1 MRIFENIESLI
12 GNTPLVELNNYKI
25 NNNISANI
33 IGKLEYLN
41 PAGSVKDRVALEMI
55 KDAEEKKLLVEG
67 SVIIEPTSGNTGIG
81 LAAIASI
88 RGYKTILV
96 MPDSMSKERIVLLKA
111 YGAEVVLTPAKEGMK
126 GAIKKAREL
135 ALNTP
140 HSFIPGQFTNL
151 ANPKAHYRTTA
162 PEIWND
168 TSGAVDIFVCGI
180 GTGGTISGVGKYLKE
195 KNPDIKIIAVEP
207 KDSPLLTKGTT
218 GSHKL
223 QGLGAGFIPI
233 TLDIDIF
240 DEVIDVS
247 TEEAFKA
254 CKDVASSDGIV
265 LGISSGAA
273 IHAAKIVGKRLENRG
288 KNIVVLLPDGGSK
301 YLLSPLY
308 NE

>member
-1 MRIFENIESLI
+1 MRIFENVESLI
-12 GNTPLVELNNYKI
+12 GNTPLLELSNYKI

-33 IGKLEYLN
+33 IAKLEYLN

-81 LAAIASI
+81 LAVIASI

-135 ALNTP
+135 ALETP

-151 ANPKAHYRTTA
+151 ANPRAHYRTTA

-168 TSGAVDIFVCGI
+168 TSGAIDIFVCGV

-195 KNPDIKIIAVEP
+195 KNPDIKVIAVEP
-207 KDSPLLTKGTT
+207 KDSPLLTKGIT

-233 TLDIDIF
+233 TLDVDII

-247 TEEAFKA
+247 TEEAYKA
-254 CKDVASSDGIV
+254 CKDVAASDGVI

>member
-1 MRIFENIESLI
+1 MRIFENVESLI
-12 GNTPLVELNNYKI
+12 GNTPLLELSNYKI

-33 IGKLEYLN
+33 IAKLEYLN

-81 LAAIASI
+81 LAVIASI

-111 YGAEVVLTPAKEGMK
+111 YGAEVVLTPAKDGMK

-135 ALNTP
+135 ALETP

-151 ANPKAHYRTTA
+151 ANPRAHYKTTA

-168 TSGAVDIFVCGI
+168 TSGAIDIFVCGV

-195 KNPDIKIIAVEP
+195 KNPDIKVIAVEP

-233 TLDIDIF
+233 TLDVDII

-247 TEEAFKA
+247 TEEAYKA
-254 CKDVASSDGIV
+254 CKDVAASDGVI

>member
-254 CKDVASSDGIV
+254 CKDVASSDRIV

>member
-1 MRIFENIESLI
+1 MRIFENVESLI
-12 GNTPLVELNNYKI
+12 GNTPLLELSNYKI

-33 IGKLEYLN
+33 IAKLEYLN

-81 LAAIASI
+81 LAVIASI

-96 MPDSMSKERIVLLKA
+96 MPDSMSKERIVLLKG
-111 YGAEVVLTPAKEGMK
+111 YGAEVVLTPAKDGMK

-135 ALNTP
+135 ALETP

-151 ANPKAHYRTTA
+151 ANPRAHYKTTA

-168 TSGAVDIFVCGI
+168 TSGAIDIFVCGV

-195 KNPDIKIIAVEP
+195 KNPDIKVIAVEP

-233 TLDIDIF
+233 TLDVDII

-247 TEEAFKA
+247 TEEAYKA
-254 CKDVASSDGIV
+254 CKDVAASDGVI